1 MDIENYKKL
10 RNRAKDISTFIDN
23 QPLRINVINYAA
35 RGKLKEIAHSMILS
49 GLLCDN
55 EILYSF
61 LNNFMPSSIN
71 KREEP
76 CKYEIKRECNH
87 IDVSL
92 ENKSNFIII
101 ENKVNDAIE
110 QPNQIFQ
117 YVEEA
122 QKKRKEVFVIYLNS
136 VSRTLPTEKSLNGD
150 NGISVFNL
158 ISKEHFVVLS
168 YMYDILPWLD
178 NLEKKLQKNL
188 TSKPE
193 LRYLETSLFQYV
205 DYLKMKFNTN
215 DEFLEKMKEKI
226 DILLS
231 INPNISDEER
241 INFYDKE
248 LSLLQKYTDEIEK
261 VKKEIVYNLSKGWIE
276 TLQELWG
283 SEIHFESHKNDDET
297 GFVFVLNGKIKIVF
311 STNEC
316 KPWWGIHVENEILKK
331 NITEQLK
338 KCFCDIETKNPH
350 WDVWRYTTFS
360 DIMSEAK
367 IIHDAL
373 EAIINEVAIQ

>member
-1 MDIENYKKL
+1 M
-10 RNRAKDISTFIDN
+10 
-23 QPLRINVINYAA
+23 
-35 RGKLKEIAHSMILS
+35 
-49 GLLCDN
+49 
-55 EILYSF
+55 
-61 LNNFMPSSIN
+61 
-71 KREEP
+71 
-76 CKYEIKRECNH
+76 
-87 IDVSL
+87 
-92 ENKSNFIII
+92 
-101 ENKVNDAIE
+101 
-110 QPNQIFQ
+110 
-117 YVEEA
+117 
-122 QKKRKEVFVIYLNS
+122 
-136 VSRTLPTEKSLNGD
+136 
-150 NGISVFNL
+150 
-158 ISKEHFVVLS
+158 
-168 YMYDILPWLD
+168 
-178 NLEKKLQKNL
+178 QKNL

-316 KPWWGIHVENEILKK
+316 KPWWGIHVENEILKN